1 MPIFVSYSHSD
12 KDFAHRLATRLVA
25 DKANVWVDEW
35 ELHVGDSITRKIE
48 DALEDASALIV
59 VLSQASV
66 ESEWV
71 RRELSAGLIRELE
84 ERRVV
89 VLPVL
94 LEDCEIPLFLRDK
107 KYADFR
113 DSYDE
118 GWKDVKEAVARV
130 TSEGLGRY
138 EEPEFHIDWA
148 VDWFLGLDDQF
159 RILLTMV
166 EQTEDQ
172 PYTVLSEISVI
183 ANDVVTRRYLQYEEA
198 GVGFFGRELILETVR
213 ELDGLEDMTM
223 LLEDQMPK
231 IQTVTW
237 TDPDLGAQLDIE
249 IMSRRLGEDTG
260 RDIVL
265 HLGKQIA
272 QILDYRQDRF
282 REPSE
287 EELERIREVVDASH
301 A

>member
-1 MPIFVSYSHSD
+1 MPIFISYSHAD
-12 KDFAHRLATRLVA
+12 QDFSHRLARRLVA
-25 DKANVWVDEW
+25 EKANVWVDEW
-35 ELHVGDSITRKIE
+35 ELHVGDSITRRIE

-89 VLPVL
+89 VLLVL
-94 LEDCEIPLFLRDK
+94 LEDCDIPLFLRDK

-113 DSYDE
+113 GSYDE

-148 VDWFLGLDDQF
+148 VDWFLGPDDRF
-159 RILLTMV
+159 HVLLTMV

-172 PYTVLSEISVI
+172 PYTVLSEISII
-183 ANDVVTRRYLQYEEA
+183 ANDTATRRYLQYEEA
-198 GVGFFGRELILETVR
+198 GVGFFGRELILGAVR
-213 ELDGLEDMTM
+213 QLDGLEDMTM

-231 IQTVTW
+231 TKTLGW
-237 TDPDLGAQLDIE
+237 TDPDLGVQFE
-249 IMSRRLGEDTG
+249 VEVTSRRLGEDTG
-260 RDIVL
+260 RDILL
-265 HLGKQIA
+265 HLGTQIV
-272 QILDYRQDRF
+272 QILEYRKERI
-282 REPSE
+282 REPTE
-287 EELERIREVVDASH
+287 EELGRIREVVEAPL